1 MSRRRPGV
9 LFPKQPQAPREFQAS
24 IFFLLQTAEKKED
37 DKRWAEAVGMIT
49 AKAEKRSLVDPS
61 FSKSIYFGKYHD
73 FWLFAS
79 PFSTSR
85 SRNSSKK

>member
-1 MSRRRPGV
+1 MPTGSP
-9 LFPKQPQAPREFQAS
+9 PPEQPHTSREFQVS

-37 DKRWAEAVGMIT
+37 DKRWAEAVGLVT

-73 FWLFAS
+73 FSLFAS
-79 PFSTSR
+79 PFSTRRCS
-85 SRNSSKK
+85 NSAQK